1 MSLKQFKR
9 DESGKFVPTAAFKM
23 PRSMKYLFSTIVN
36 DESRNRFKYA
46 MAQAVMQSFEV
57 IESKKKKN
65 AAGKLE
71 VEPA

>member
-9 DESGKFVPTAAFKM
+9 DESGRFMATAAFKM
-23 PRSMKYLFSTIVN
+23 PRALKYVFSTITN
-36 DESRNRFKYA
+36 DERRNHFKNS

-65 AAGKLE
+65 AAVKVE
-71 VEPA
+71 VEAA

>member
-1 MSLKQFKR
+1 MSFKR
-9 DESGKFVPTAAFKM
+9 DADGIFIATKTFLMPKTAKRMMATITNDVARHAFK
-23 PRSMKYLFSTIVN
+23 N
-36 DESRNRFKYA
+36 A

-65 AAGKLE
+65 AAGKPE